1 MTAIRDAVV
10 VAGPGDDR
18 RQIARVPLLLRT
30 ILTLQRNG
38 IERVTLVGSS
48 VPEDARIRC
57 QVTTAAAIVA
67 TKSEALHLLVGAG
80 TVVDGALIAS
90 LQQSAVPGHT
100 LDLARDGARL
110 RVAPGTQLQAPMTTP
125 SLPARGTLAATVM
138 ATATLEQALLYG
150 LENPRDGYL
159 DRLLHRHLSRPLTRA
174 LLRTPL
180 TPNAVTVI
188 GIVIGVLGGILLG
201 TPSAGATVVAVLF
214 LTLSSVLD
222 CCDGELARIRFSES
236 KLGHLLDITGDTLV
250 HLGLFAGIARRLAA
264 TGATP
269 DTPALI
275 ALGLGILG
283 AFAVITWS
291 EATEARR
298 TQVDCWENRV
308 LANVLS
314 PLTTRDWYVFPMAF
328 AFAGRLDQ
336 LVPAAAIGA
345 HGFWIVTLI
354 VLRRVLRRL

>member
-1 MTAIRDAVV
+1 MNPLSLLNLLLVAAGGAIGSAARYALSAFVLRVSGSLFPFGTFAVNLLGCIV
-10 VAGPGDDR
+10 FGLIAGAAD
-18 RQIARVPLLLRT
+18 QRVPLASAPR
-30 ILTLQRNG
+30 
-38 IERVTLVGSS
+38 
-48 VPEDARIRC
+48 AF
-57 QVTTAAAIVA
+57 
-67 TKSEALHLLVGAG
+67 LLV
-80 TVVDGALIAS
+80 
-90 LQQSAVPGHT
+90 
-100 LDLARDGARL
+100 
-110 RVAPGTQLQAPMTTP
+110 
-125 SLPARGTLAATVM
+125 
-138 ATATLEQALLYG
+138 
-150 LENPRDGYL
+150 
-159 DRLLHRHLSRPLTRA
+159 
-174 LLRTPL
+174 
-180 TPNAVTVI
+180 
-188 GIVIGVLGGILLG
+188 GVLGGFLLG
-201 TPSAGATVVAVLF
+201 TPSIVATVAAVLL

-264 TGATP
+264 TGVTP
-269 DTPALI
+269 DTPVLI

-291 EATEARR
+291 EATETRR
-298 TQVDCWENRV
+298 IQVDCWENRV

-328 AFAGRLDQ
+328 AVAGRLDA